1 MTSRRNLIGAVL
13 APLLAPLGAIVP
25 KARAQAIAAGPVERD
40 DDVDR
45 ILSSLSNWGRW
56 GADDQRG
63 TLNFLT
69 PEMRLEALRSVRSG
83 RVVPLAR
90 EWPVADARGLR
101 RHTYQMMRYT
111 DPQPDEAGSIDE
123 IGMIY
128 HGYVVTHLDALCHL
142 FTPEGREGMY
152 NGFPIEA
159 VTERGAEKLGVEV
172 MGATGIVGRG
182 VLLDVAALKGGPLPL
197 GSVIMPADLEAAE
210 ARQGVEVGEGDLV
223 FVRNGQGARNS
234 FERSTGLHASC
245 LPWLHARRVA
255 LLSGDG
261 DNDVHP
267 ALPGFARWS
276 EPVHM
281 IAIPY
286 MGMPLL
292 CAADLEALSAAC
304 AEEGRWEFLAVV
316 APWRLKGA
324 TSSPVNPLA
333 IFCSGRSARRSR
345 SGT

>member
-1 MTSRRNLIGAVL
+1 MASRRVL
-13 APLLAPLGAIVP
+13 LEAALAAAASAPFRGLVP
-25 KARAQAIAAGPVERD
+25 AAHAQAPGPVESD
-40 DDVDR
+40 ADVDR
-45 ILSSLSNWGRW
+45 VLPGLSNWGRW
-56 GADDQRG
+56 GPEDQRG
-63 TLNFLT
+63 TLNFIT
-69 PEMRLEALRSVRSG
+69 ADMRLAAIRSVRSG

-101 RHTYQMMRYT
+101 RHSYRMFRYT
-111 DPQPDEAGSIDE
+111 DPQPDEAGCIDE
-123 IGMIY
+123 VGMIY

-142 FTPEGREGMY
+142 FTPEGKEGMY

-159 VTERGAEKLGVEV
+159 VTERGTERLGVEV

-182 VLLDVAALKGGPLPL
+182 VLLDVAALKGGPLEL
-197 GSVIMPADLEAAE
+197 GSVIMPTDLEAAE
-210 ARQGVEVGEGDLV
+210 AAQGVTVGEGDLV
-223 FVRNGQGARNS
+223 FVRNGQGARNAY
-234 FERSTGLHASC
+234 ELSTGLHASC
-245 LPWLHARRVA
+245 LPWLHERRAA

-261 DNDVHP
+261 DSDVHP
-267 ALPGFARWS
+267 PLPGFERWS

-292 CAADLEALSAAC
+292 CAADLEALSVAC
-304 AEEGRWEFLAVV
+304 AEEGRWEFLATV

-333 IFCSGRSARRSR
+333 IF
-345 SGT
+345 